1 MENQPLSSE
10 EAAIRRNLKIVAAQD
25 TLRDSLRS
33 LFRELIG
40 SLGGLELAN
49 HNGLRLRKS
58 GQERP
63 VATSATI
70 HPSLDLRNT
79 YCLAP
84 PSSLHEG
91 TADGKINTDSVRQS
105 TIKVLCTAYTLT
117 QLLTGSVTKKSLF
130 DQIREP
136 ANRLRQTEKQ
146 SWASL
151 GRMSVG
157 KFLSHEFSQTLIM
170 GKAKFEKDVLLDNP
184 WQSDLSNPAREET
197 VFPGS
202 PPDTIATTQAGFH
215 ESRSLN
221 STASTSKIIP
231 YMA

>member
-1 MENQPLSSE
+1 
-10 EAAIRRNLKIVAAQD
+10 
-25 TLRDSLRS
+25 
-33 LFRELIG
+33 LIG

-105 TIKVLCTAYTLT
+105 T
-117 QLLTGSVTKKSLF
+117 
-130 DQIREP
+130 IREP